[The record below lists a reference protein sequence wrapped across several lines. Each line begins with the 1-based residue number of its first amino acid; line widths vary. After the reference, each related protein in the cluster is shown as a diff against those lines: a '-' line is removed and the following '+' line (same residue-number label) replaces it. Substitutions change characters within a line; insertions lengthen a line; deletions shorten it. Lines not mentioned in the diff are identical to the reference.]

1 MMLTKKSKSFSK
13 AIFKNH
19 MNTDNYDHYALID
32 IFAQYSSYASD
43 SIGFEIKRLQ
53 NFAQVNLNYQDF

>member
-1 MMLTKKSKSFSK
+1 
-13 AIFKNH
+13 